1 MSQFSIGDKVQY
13 DNKDYTIVG
22 WNDILEEHELQ
33 GADESDTVTVAE
45 DLIVAEGAAGSVG
58 ISNLEKPAHKKGF
71 STPAGHSSLTG
82 KPVHAT
88 HKEPAGGPAAFMK
101 TKNNTAA
108 TGEEPVKHPETDH
121 RHTAD
126 PGAVKKFAS
135 ALGGNS
141 RGGSRAVVAKAA
153 AKQAAS
159 DQAAAEKKAS
169 EDAAQKKREK
179 FARRRMFRN
188 SVEVDDNAELT
199 ENTGSE
205 ELPQDNEQLVED
217 KKLLDETAA
226 SDTIKAK
233 PSAASGVMSS
243 SMVKD
248 VIQAVAGMSRG
259 DQVDFYNKMMD
270 QYGKGKS
277 HGAPEKAG
285 SNKASINAKPSHAKS
300 FKVDSTSQLPS
311 VQIVKD
317 DLQHILDAEDSETFS
332 EEFKAKI
339 ATLFEAA
346 VNLRVHEEVSVVREE
361 LQEQFDTEV
370 EDAVEALTEHVD
382 SYLSHVAG
390 EWVKENEV
398 EIENS
403 LQMQLSNS
411 FMEGLKELFSEHY
424 MNVPEEK
431 VDIVSALADR
441 IEELEEGMNEQL
453 KTNVE
458 LVETLQ
464 EYNAEEIFDELCEGL
479 ALTQIEKFR
488 KLSEGLD
495 YEGNEEEYRGKL
507 AVIREQYFSVKPTE
521 TTLHEEVDVE
531 DDEEL
536 NEETQIDMDQDPNV
550 LRYAQTISRT
560 LKR

>member
-13 DNKDYTIVG
+13 DDRLYTIVG

-33 GADESDTVTVAE
+33 GEDESDTVTVAE

-71 STPAGHSSLTG
+71 GTPAGHSSLTG

-88 HKEPAGGPAAFMK
+88 NKEPAGGPAAFMK

-141 RGGSRAVVAKAA
+141 KGGTKAVVAKAA
-153 AKQAAS
+153 KAKE
-159 DQAAAEKKAS
+159 DEAAAKKAKA
-169 EDAAQKKREK
+169 EADAAEADKAKRFAGRLLGKGRKKVK
-179 FARRRMFRN
+179 F
-188 SVEVDDNAELT
+188 EDT
-199 ENTGSE
+199 EIETGSE

-217 KKLLDETAA
+217 QKLLDETAA

-233 PSAASGVMSS
+233 PSSASGVMSS

-285 SNKASINAKPSHAKS
+285 SNKASVNAKPSHAKN

-317 DLQHILDAEDSETFS
+317 DLQHILDSEESETFS

-346 VNLRVHEEVSVVREE
+346 VNLRVAEEVSAVREE
-361 LQEQFDTEV
+361 LEEQFETEV
-370 EDAVEALTEHVD
+370 EDAVSAITEHVD

-411 FMEGLKELFSEHY
+411 FMEGLKGLFAEHY

-431 VDIVSALADR
+431 VDIVSALAER

-507 AVIREQYFSVKPTE
+507 AVIREQYFKVKPTE
-521 TTLHEEVDVE
+521 TTLHEEVE
-531 DDEEL
+531 FDDDDAE
-536 NEETQIDMDQDPNV
+536 EETVDPMAQNDRV
-550 LRYAQTISRT
+550 LGYAKAISRT